1 MNFTGSGR
9 NEVCFIIAASMRLC
23 FGFVTETVL
32 IPHWDFD
39 LLSTACTVSRL
50 IFYLNTSALSRLQVG
65 KKSLRGTARTADLG
79 WPKMCSVP
87 SNVMLSGSKQR
98 VA

>member
-1 MNFTGSGR
+1 MNVTGSGR
-9 NEVCFIIAASMRLC
+9 NEVYFIIAASVGLC

-32 IPHWDFD
+32 MPHWDFD

-50 IFYLNTSALSRLQVG
+50 NFSLNTSALSFLQVG
-65 KKSLRGTARTADLG
+65 KKWLRDAARTADLG
-79 WPKMCSVP
+79 WPKVCSVP